1 VGVCGGTCRGGRG
14 AGLELGGNVGATIPT
29 YVRAVRAGEQLKEG
43 GGKGLASEAH
53 STDARAHDGPKR
65 RQGDPT
71 EQREGERKR
80 GAGRRRQAGPACQR
94 PRARGCGHARV
105 AELSGPKYFF
115 YFPGIFQLL
124 FYLFSLGFQFKFKPS
139 FKFKLIQTCATIQR
153 IFKLNMMQYFM
164 THNIL
169 AKINN

>member
-1 VGVCGGTCRGGRG
+1 VRGLVEGVGVP
-14 AGLELGGNVGATIPT
+14 VWSWVATWARRSR
-29 YVRAVRAGEQLKEG
+29 RACARLKEG
-43 GGKGLASEAH
+43 GGTGERGPRDSG
-53 STDARAHDGPKR
+53 TDARAHDGPKR
-65 RQGDPT
+65 QQGDPT

-80 GAGRRRQAGPACQR
+80 GAGRRRQAGPAYQR
-94 PRARGCGHARV
+94 PRARGRGHAR
-105 AELSGPKYFF
+105 AAGLSGPKWLF

-153 IFKLNMMQYFM
+153 IFKLNMMQHFM
-164 THNIL
+164 THNVL